1 MWDRYKRSEYV
12 CFPEDIWF
20 YQWKLPT
27 YSNDISEY
35 NKAHPCQSLGK
46 GGVVLQKFVQ
56 DWIKKNPDKYNY
68 LIMVNESDGESID
81 SIVSSSSD

>member
-1 MWDRYKRSEYV
+1 MSVSPRIYDFISEN
-12 CFPEDIWF
+12 
-20 YQWKLPT
+20 YQLIAT
-27 YSNDISEY
+27 ILSEY